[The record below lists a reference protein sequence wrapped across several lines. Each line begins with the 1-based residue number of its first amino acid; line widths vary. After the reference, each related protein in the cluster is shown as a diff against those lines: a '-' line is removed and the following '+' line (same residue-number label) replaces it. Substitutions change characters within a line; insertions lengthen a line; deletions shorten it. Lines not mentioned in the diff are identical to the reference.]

1 MLVRD
6 VMTAEVECID
16 PEAPLREA
24 AEKMKQLDI
33 GPLPVCDNGR
43 LVGMVTDRDIT
54 VRATAK
60 GLPPGLA
67 KVRDVMTPDIIYC
80 FDDQD
85 LSDAAEIMEVSQVRR
100 LVVLDGNRRLA
111 GIVSLG
117 DLAVKGNNDSLT
129 GETLEQVSE
138 PATPRR

>member
-1 MLVRD
+1 MIVRD
-6 VMTAEVECID
+6 VMTRGVECIG

-24 AEKMKQLDI
+24 AEKMKEFDI
-33 GPLPVCDNGR
+33 GPLPVSDSGR

-67 KVRDVMTPDIIYC
+67 QVKDVMTPDIIYC

-100 LVVLDGNRRLA
+100 LVVLDGDRRLV
-111 GIVSLG
+111 GIVSLA
-117 DLAVKGNNDSLT
+117 DLAVKGNNDALT

-138 PATPRR
+138 PAMPRR